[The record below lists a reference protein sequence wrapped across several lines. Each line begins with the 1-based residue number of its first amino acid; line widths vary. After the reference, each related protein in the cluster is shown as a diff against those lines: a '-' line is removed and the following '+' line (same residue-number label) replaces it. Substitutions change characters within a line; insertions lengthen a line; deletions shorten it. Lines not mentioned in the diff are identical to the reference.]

1 MPRYIEDRELLD
13 LGKSLIDKHYPN
25 LKILNI
31 AYVFRE
37 EASVSNGKVIAGQ
50 CTKVDPRNWTLH
62 KKDVIIEIA
71 KDVWAEALPT
81 FQEALMDHELSHVGI
96 DMNEDGTPKMDELTN
111 RVMVRIKPH
120 DIEEFDAVLERHG
133 PYHKDLRQFL
143 DAFVKHK
150 EEQKKRKSA
159 GLTSGFSN
167 DLADAAVPTA

>member
-1 MPRYIEDRELLD
+1 MPRYIENQELRD
-13 LGKSLIDKHYPN
+13 LATGLIASHHPH

-62 KKDVIIEIA
+62 KRDIIIEIA

-81 FQEALMDHELSHVGI
+81 FQAALMDHELSHVGI
-96 DMNEDGTPKMDELTN
+96 DMNEDGTPKMDDLTG
-111 RVMVRIKPH
+111 RVMVRVKPH
-120 DIEEFDAVLERHG
+120 DIEEFDGVLERHG
-133 PYHKDLRQFL
+133 AYHKDLRRFL
-143 DAFVKHK
+143 DAFVKSK
-150 EEQKKRKSA
+150 EEQKKRKAA
-159 GLTSGFSN
+159 GMTSGFSN